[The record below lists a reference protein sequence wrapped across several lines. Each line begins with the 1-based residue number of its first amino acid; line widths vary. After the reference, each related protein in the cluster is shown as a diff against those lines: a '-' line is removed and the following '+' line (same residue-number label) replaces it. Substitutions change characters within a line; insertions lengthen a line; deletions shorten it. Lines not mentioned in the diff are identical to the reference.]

1 MKSLRCVIHG
11 LLMSFVCASPF
22 LAYGASGAVASDN
35 LTPVACKFEHL
46 PLMLLIFRS
55 GMGGSDN
62 TVQIGQH
69 EPVPL
74 SVGSSLMTAT
84 FQGQE
89 FVFSLRMPANVS
101 VSGQGSDTM
110 TYHGD
115 CISSP
120 PR

>member
-1 MKSLRCVIHG
+1 MKSPRWAIHR
-11 LLMSFVCASPF
+11 LFMSLIGASSF
-22 LAYGASGAVASDN
+22 LAYGASGVVASDN

-55 GMGGSDN
+55 GMGGNDN
-62 TVQIGQH
+62 TVQIGQQ

-115 CISSP
+115 CVSSP